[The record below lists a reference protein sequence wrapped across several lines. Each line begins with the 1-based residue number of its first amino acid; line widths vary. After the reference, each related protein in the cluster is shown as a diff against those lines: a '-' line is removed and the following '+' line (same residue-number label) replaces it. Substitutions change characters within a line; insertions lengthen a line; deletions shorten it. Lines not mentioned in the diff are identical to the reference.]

1 MADAPAPET
10 AAVTPAKQAVLIP
23 ILVAVFVGLGA
34 GGASGAFVTGPMLA
48 KRVIPPVDTASLARQ
63 LEAGGHPDS
72 VAAHEAAAHEEE
84 APKAKG
90 EGKDGEAAAPAPM
103 HLLDNIVMNPSGSGG
118 QRFLLLS
125 VAYELA
131 DAAAVEKIKQRD
143 AEVRDLVQRVVGMRT
158 IEQLGDLPQ
167 RDVLKAEV
175 AKATESV
182 IGAKAVKKVF
192 FPQFVIQ

>member
-1 MADAPAPET
+1 MADSPASD
-10 AAVTPAKQAVLIP
+10 TPAVAPPPKKSVLVP
-23 ILVAVFVGLGA
+23 LLASVFVGLGA

-48 KRVIPPVDTASLARQ
+48 TRVIPAVDTASLAAQ
-63 LEAGGHPDS
+63 LAAGGHPDS
-72 VAAHEAAAHEEE
+72 VAAHAEADHAKDEKG
-84 APKAKG
+84 KA
-90 EGKDGEAAAPAPM
+90 EGGKEGEAAVAPI

-125 VAYELA
+125 VAYELS
-131 DAAAVEKIKQRD
+131 DAAAVDKVKQRD

-158 IEQLGDLPQ
+158 IEQLGDLQQ

-175 AKATESV
+175 AKATETV